1 MTATLDSLSQVD
13 DEGKQIEP
21 GTLCFIRTGDEA
33 PPGWQNKRSLA
44 VWAGAHGQQRWM
56 MLIPDDGIRGIDQ
69 VGWRIGN
76 QVTAPTIERLHLRRF
91 MSSHRGWW
99 LPQAEFLETCLG
111 HWCVQHRAFHA
122 TETCPPEMV
131 APPSDEPSRF
141 AHTARIAELERQL
154 AEARAANEALVKDH
168 EEFKVR
174 ASEVLASEA
183 DSHDLCGE
191 YDRIAEDAGLYP
203 RYRDFTVEIEVTYR
217 QTVVVNA
224 RSNTD
229 AENAV
234 RETAVV
240 PGWYPDCPLNL
251 DLTDTHTP
259 ADVTFKVIVEPP
271 F

>member
-1 MTATLDSLSQVD
+1 MTATLDPLTTPVD
-13 DEGKQIEP
+13 DEGKQVQP
-21 GTLCFIRTGDEA
+21 GTLCFIRTEMEA

-44 VWAGAHGQQRWM
+44 VYSGAHGQQRWM
-56 MLIPDDGIRGIDQ
+56 MLIPDDGVRGIDQ

-99 LPQAEFLETCLG
+99 LSQAEFLETCTG
-111 HWCVQHRAFHA
+111 HWCTEHRVFHA
-122 TETCPPEMV
+122 TETCPP
-131 APPSDEPSRF
+131 SDEPDRF
-141 AHTARIAELERQL
+141 VENARIAQLEKDL
-154 AEARAANEALVKDH
+154 ADARAANEVLVREHKA
-168 EEFKVR
+168 FVVR
-174 ASEVLASEA
+174 ASEVLAAEA

-203 RYRDFTVEIEVTYR
+203 RYRDITVEVEVTYR

-224 RSNTD
+224 RSESA
-229 AENAV
+229 AEDAV
-234 RETAVV
+234 RETSVV
-240 PGWYPDCPLNL
+240 PGWYPDCPLNI